1 MKNKIVKAL
10 VLASIV
16 SMTATG
22 AAGLTFADENVATG
36 DTATSTTDTATK
48 KTVDELEADL
58 TAAQKAADKK
68 NEDFTEKLAA
78 YTEAAKP
85 VTVKTDT
92 ELKKVVD
99 DSKAAVTKTIGD
111 DETKGTLIYTIRDA
125 ENYLRRFDTN
135 GIDSKEKEAQVRAY
149 FNQID
154 GGVMDPECARGKLQA
169 ASIAYY
175 GAVNTFINDLF
186 DGTTKK
192 FTKKTDPGY
201 TTAETHYKEIETA
214 KKAYDE
220 AKKACV
226 TAYGKVSD
234 VLDEDDYLKIALP
247 KEDAAITA
255 YEGALEEL
263 VGAGKAVLDSVT
275 AASDREAALE
285 KAKTELKTATEA
297 YKKAL
302 TDLGTAKSAYEEA
315 TADLVQIYRLYH
327 PATHEHLWTKDANE
341 KKVLSTERGWIYE
354 GVAWLT
360 KKKGTDAVP
369 LYRLVYPF
377 SGDHH
382 YTTSENEVKDL
393 TTKYGWISEDVAFY
407 VPKEGDVPVYRLFNP
422 GLKMGAHHFTTGENE
437 YNTLGERGWTKE
449 NVAYKVSAKGA
460 LDTSEIKTED
470 SRIAEA
476 EKVYAN

>member
-48 KTVDELEADL
+48 KTVDDLEADL
-58 TAAQKAADKK
+58 TAAQKTADKK

-78 YTEAAKP
+78 YTDAKKAVADVEASVKKKNELQEKLNSDLGKFEDKSKNPMVDAVQKTNQDIEAA
-85 VTVKTDT
+85 DT
-92 ELKKVVD
+92 TGLTTKQRNVLQAYKNCRQIMIDPTQKYEQ
-99 DSKAAVTKTIGD
+99 AVMNYVN
-111 DETKGTLIYTIRDA
+111 L
-125 ENYLRRFDTN
+125 ENYLQEHQGEQDAPTA
-135 GIDSKEKEAQVRAY
+135 KTVEKALV
-149 FNQID
+149 D
-154 GGVMDPECARGKLQA
+154 
-169 ASIAYY
+169 
-175 GAVNTFINDLF
+175 
-186 DGTTKK
+186 
-192 FTKKTDPGY
+192 
-201 TTAETHYKEIETA
+201 A
-214 KKAYDE
+214 KKAFDDAKADLEE
-220 AKKACV
+220 AYGDAADILNAFDYVPADLSVENTRIQGYEQALENLVSSKKAILELE
-226 TAYGKVSD
+226 TNRD
-234 VLDEDDYLKIALP
+234 
-247 KEDAAITA
+247 
-255 YEGALEEL
+255 ALETAL
-263 VGAGKAVLDSVT
+263 TKAT
-275 AASDREAALE
+275 
-285 KAKTELKTATEA
+285 TELKTATEA

-327 PATHEHLWTKDANE
+327 PTTHEHLWTKDANE

-476 EKVYAN
+476 EKIYAGEGQP

>member
-1 MKNKIVKAL
+1 LRVYCGTQDDHLSGNGGVRDALRTASSNYAQAVDAFVSGLFENNVKAVGQADVDAYKIVQETRKNYY
-10 VLASIV
+10 
-16 SMTATG
+16 
-22 AAGLTFADENVATG
+22 DVA
-36 DTATSTTDTATK
+36 
-48 KTVDELEADL
+48 
-58 TAAQKAADKK
+58 KK
-68 NEDFTEKLAA
+68 N
-78 YTEAAKP
+78 YT
-85 VTVKTDT
+85 TSYD
-92 ELKKVVD
+92 KVAGILNTYDRV
-99 DSKAAVTKTIGD
+99 A
-111 DETKGTLIYTIRDA
+111 
-125 ENYLRRFDTN
+125 FD
-135 GIDSKEKEAQVRAY
+135 ISKENDAISAY
-149 FNQID
+149 
-154 GGVMDPECARGKLQA
+154 
-169 ASIAYY
+169 
-175 GAVNTFINDLF
+175 
-186 DGTTKK
+186 
-192 FTKKTDPGY
+192 
-201 TTAETHYKEIETA
+201 ETA
-214 KKAYDE
+214 IENLVNA
-220 AKKACV
+220 
-226 TAYGKVSD
+226 GKE
-234 VLDEDDYLKIALP
+234 VLDTITSADDRAK
-247 KEDAAITA
+247 
-255 YEGALEEL
+255 
-263 VGAGKAVLDSVT
+263 
-275 AASDREAALE
+275 ALE
-285 KAKTELKTATEA
+285 KAKADLKTATEA

-470 SRIAEA
+470 SRIADA

>member
-36 DTATSTTDTATK
+36 DTATTTTDTATK
-48 KTVDELEADL
+48 KTVDDLEADL
-58 TAAQKAADKK
+58 TAAQKAAAEK
-68 NEDFTEKLAA
+68 NTAFTEKFDALKAAEKAVTDATAVNADKTKLVQKLNDASTAFSKENTGTHDLMVAAVRKTDSQIASDLGNNADTSEKLKNYSRSDKRAYNDYIQGRNELAGAAAA
-78 YTEAAKP
+78 YELAVLNYVNNVGQETTEEKIKAINTAKTKLDEVKGDVQGLYDQVAKMLAESP
-85 VTVKTDT
+85 YVPTFINQENTMIQTYEEALDNLLSSKKEIDSMVTDED
-92 ELKKVVD
+92 EL
-99 DSKAAVTKTIGD
+99 KAAVTD
-111 DETKGTLIYTIRDA
+111 
-125 ENYLRRFDTN
+125 
-135 GIDSKEKEAQVRAY
+135 
-149 FNQID
+149 
-154 GGVMDPECARGKLQA
+154 
-169 ASIAYY
+169 
-175 GAVNTFINDLF
+175 
-186 DGTTKK
+186 
-192 FTKKTDPGY
+192 
-201 TTAETHYKEIETA
+201 A
-214 KKAYDE
+214 KK
-220 AKKACV
+220 
-226 TAYGKVSD
+226 
-234 VLDEDDYLKIALP
+234 
-247 KEDAAITA
+247 
-255 YEGALEEL
+255 
-263 VGAGKAVLDSVT
+263 
-275 AASDREAALE
+275 
-285 KAKTELKTATEA
+285 ELKKATEA

-302 TDLGTAKSAYEEA
+302 TDLGTAKSAYEKA
-315 TADLVQIYRLYH
+315 TADLVEIYRLYH
-327 PATHEHLWTKDANE
+327 PTTHEHLWTKDANE

-360 KKKGTDAVP
+360 EKKGTDAVP

-470 SRIAEA
+470 SRIADA
-476 EKVYAN
+476 EKAYATT